1 MINAER
7 ARFKSKHQ
15 KEINKILET
24 IEGNIN
30 KAISDGA
37 FVCQTSIGVDTEQSV
52 RDEIKK
58 QMEMLGYEI
67 TIPKK
72 TKYVGPCDQ
81 TPWYDDVVVSWE

>member
-30 KAISDGA
+30 KAISDGV

-72 TKYVGPCDQ
+72 TKCVGPCDQ

>member
-24 IEGNIN
+24 IEKDIN

-37 FVCQTSIGVDTEQSV
+37 FVCQTSISVDTEQSV
-52 RDEIKK
+52 RDEIEKLQDPVK
-58 QMEMLGYEI
+58 AGEGIEI
-67 TIPKK
+67 SADGT
-72 TKYVGPCDQ
+72 
-81 TPWYDDVVVSWE
+81 VSLIEDND

>member
-24 IEGNIN
+24 IEKDIN

-37 FVCQTSIGVDTEQSV
+37 FVCQTSISVDTEQSV
-52 RDEIKK
+52 RDEIEK
-58 QMEMLGYEI
+58 QMKILGYKI
-67 TIPKK
+67 TIPEK
-72 TKYVGPCDQ
+72 TEYIGPCDQ
-81 TPWYDDVVVSWE
+81 TPWYDDVIVSWE

>member
-24 IEGNIN
+24 IEKDIN

-37 FVCQTSIGVDTEQSV
+37 FVCQTSISVDTEQSV
-52 RDEIKK
+52 RDEI
-58 QMEMLGYEI
+58 E
-67 TIPKK
+67 K
-72 TKYVGPCDQ
+72 TNED
-81 TPWYDDVVVSWE
+81 TWL